1 MDPMAGL
8 SGLFL
13 SAFLSA
19 TLLPGNSEIALGAL
33 LVHDPSMHWRAIA
46 VATTG
51 NTLGGMTSYAIGR
64 LVRSP
69 QNNRTIRW
77 LARYGLR
84 CYFSHGSRLLVTRCV
99 LPLAGCGKTFSR
111 RRSSSRLGSSRVM
124 FWLRRASR
132 LSRADDVT
140 GNGECASRW
149 DRSSKTDRS
158 DL

>member
-99 LPLAGCGKTFSR
+99 LPLAAKRFRGGD
-111 RRSSSRLGSSRVM
+111 
-124 FWLRRASR
+124 LRRAWEV
-132 LSRADDVT
+132 RAYVLVAK
-140 GNGECASRW
+140 GVAFVAS
-149 DRSSKTDRS
+149 
-158 DL
+158 